1 MMRENVATECHD
13 LKELESLTRAGLFKK
28 GRDLLFSADNDTL
41 PARLALEGAVKADA
55 DPARRATER
64 AANFTMVSSLI
75 VHDAFINTRIFTRS
89 RQQIFSFNVEL
100 RALG

>member
-41 PARLALEGAVKADA
+41 PARLAVEGAVKADA

-75 VHDAFINTRIFTRS
+75 VHDAFNTRIFTRS